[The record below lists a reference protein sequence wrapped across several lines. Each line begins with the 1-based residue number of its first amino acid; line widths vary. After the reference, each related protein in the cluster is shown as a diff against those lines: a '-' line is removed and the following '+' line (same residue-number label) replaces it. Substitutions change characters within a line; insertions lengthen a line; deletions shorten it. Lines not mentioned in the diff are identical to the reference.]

1 MLHIN
6 SPEQTI
12 SASPEKVYQVLSTFF
27 ERQIEGVPGLTDWV
41 SEPDGCQ
48 FTVQGHIRCRLKLV
62 EQSPCSHVAYRAE
75 VDTPRVS
82 ATASFNIA
90 PHGTESIL
98 NAEMDADVPFFLQ
111 PMIKGAVNQ
120 FMGTAMQY
128 LKKVIE
134 SY

>member
-48 FTVQGHIRCRLKLV
+48 FTVQGHVHCRLKLI
-62 EQSPCSHVAYRAE
+62 EQTPSSHVAYRAE
-75 VDTPRVS
+75 VDTPHVT
-82 ATASFNIA
+82 ATAAFDIA
-90 PHGTESIL
+90 PNGSESIL
-98 NAEMDADVPFFLQ
+98 KGKMDADVPFFLQ

-120 FMGTAMQY
+120 FMGTAMEF
-128 LKKVIE
+128 LKKAIE
-134 SY
+134 NS